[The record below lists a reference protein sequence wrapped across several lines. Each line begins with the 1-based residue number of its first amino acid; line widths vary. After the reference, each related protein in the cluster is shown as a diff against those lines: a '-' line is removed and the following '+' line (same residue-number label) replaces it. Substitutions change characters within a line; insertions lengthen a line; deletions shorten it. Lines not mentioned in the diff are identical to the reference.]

1 MNSNKKKSGC
11 GTSILWVICIIV
23 LLWVFKP
30 LRFFVG
36 VDNGTSSITPV
47 GIDKTTSQSTSNN
60 AVLSTTTA
68 YSENGITITLK
79 NLNGT
84 KSFDFEIENNRDD
97 DITYIVEGVAVNNCM
112 VYDLVFSQPITPG
125 NKAVEKYDIS
135 GVKDYGISTVE
146 TIDLY
151 LSVYDAS
158 RNEIA
163 EPLCHAE
170 TSEYTGVQY
179 DYSHTAKL
187 FYEDDHLIASIET
200 SGSRVND
207 FNAVYYNKTDEVLY
221 VSVDD
226 EAINGVMLSS
236 PILSAGYVLPHS
248 YAYTGSSN
256 GTITLWSSLDDEIK
270 EKGLE
275 PVASITG
282 KLYISGDSH
291 YTTDTITIFE

>member
-47 GIDKTTSQSTSNN
+47 GIDKTTSQTTSNN

-187 FYEDDHLIASIET
+187 FYKYTKI
-200 SGSRVND
+200 
-207 FNAVYYNKTDEVLY
+207 NA
-221 VSVDD
+221 
-226 EAINGVMLSS
+226 
-236 PILSAGYVLPHS
+236 
-248 YAYTGSSN
+248 
-256 GTITLWSSLDDEIK
+256 
-270 EKGLE
+270 
-275 PVASITG
+275 
-282 KLYISGDSH
+282 
-291 YTTDTITIFE
+291 

>member
-1 MNSNKKKSGC
+1 MNSNKKKLGC

-23 LLWVFKP
+23 FLWIFKP

-36 VDNGTSSITPV
+36 VDNGTNSITPV

-60 AVLSTTTA
+60 AVLPTTTV
-68 YSENGITITLK
+68 YSDNGITITIK

-84 KSFDFEIENNRDD
+84 KSFDYEIENNRDD
-97 DITYIVEGVAVNNCM
+97 DITYMVEGVAINNCM
-112 VYDLVFSQPITPG
+112 VYDLIFSQPITSG

-135 GVKDYGISTVE
+135 GAKDYGISTVE

-151 LSVYDAS
+151 LSIYDTS
-158 RNEIA
+158 INEIA

-179 DYSHTAKL
+179 DYSHNAKL
-187 FYEDDHLIASIET
+187 FYEDNILTASIET
-200 SGSRVND
+200 TGSRVND

-236 PILSAGYVLPHS
+236 PVLSPGYILPHS

-256 GTITLWSSLDDEIK
+256 GTITLWSALDDEIE

-275 PVASITG
+275 PVGSITG
-282 KLYISGDSH
+282 KLYISGNGH